1 MNKNP
6 SSLKSGT
13 KRSRK
18 NSKQKSTAKAS
29 QGIRTNRNLGAR
41 FSISDIQMSLEELAV
56 KDDAETSVLAI
67 KTDQKLI
74 LTQNLFDN
82 LERPE

>member
-56 KDDAETSVLAI
+56 KDDAEPSVLAI

-82 LERPE
+82 LEKPE